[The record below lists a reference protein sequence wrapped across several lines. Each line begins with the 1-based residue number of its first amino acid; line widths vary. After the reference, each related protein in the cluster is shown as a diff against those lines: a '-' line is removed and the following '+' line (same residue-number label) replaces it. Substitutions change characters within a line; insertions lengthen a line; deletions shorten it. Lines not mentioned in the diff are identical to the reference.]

1 MKSLVQIC
9 FLLFPL
15 IVYAQNFPLDSLLK
29 VSRNGTVIQKVQAA
43 NRLFDYYLYNDP
55 KHAYNYNEQLLKLS
69 RKLSDA
75 DRYYAWY
82 LQNASKYF
90 IQQNQ
95 LYRAMDS
102 INKAITIQKQNRL
115 EAELPDSYKILAGIY
130 YYLGDLEK
138 AVEISYKGLELL
150 EKQKNIQGMVSVLSN
165 IGLLNISLENLEEA
179 KNDLHRALKLI
190 HQYKLNVS
198 PAYIYGNLGLVYK
211 YKSQIDSATYYYR
224 LALSEAQKHND
235 KNGMVKDLVN
245 LANIYAFYEYRPDSA
260 EYYFNRALYLARQV
274 DKYSVPTIQANRAK
288 MLLEHGQFSQGIPL
302 MKQAL
307 SLARKSGN
315 KKDRE
320 LAYYMLYKSYKKLG
334 QYDKALPYLENL
346 MDLQDTLRED
356 QAKIT
361 IANLEAKYQNQ
372 KKQAK
377 IEKLELRR
385 HLDRKIRIYL
395 MVIMAF
401 MLISFLLLS
410 RNLYVSRKRALLQ
423 QQLLQS
429 EKDRLDQMNKYKTRQ
444 LTTQT
449 LMIMQKNKLLDDLL
463 NQLSQLRNKQ
473 LTGRELNKI
482 SRKLRQALQS
492 EKDWELFKHY
502 FEEINT
508 DFFEKL
514 KKLNPDLTPSERKLS
529 ALIKLGFSI
538 KETASLLNLSP
549 DSVKTSRHLLRKK
562 LGLRKS
568 QNLYQFLNNL

>member
-1 MKSLVQIC
+1 MKSLAQTV
-9 FLLFPL
+9 FLFLTWIL
-15 IVYAQNFPLDSLLK
+15 YAQNFPLDSLLK
-29 VSRNGTVIQKVQAA
+29 ISHTGSTLQKVEAA
-43 NRLFDYYLYNDP
+43 NLLVDYYLDNEP
-55 KHAYNYNEQLLKLS
+55 EKALKYNEQLLELG
-69 RKLSDA
+69 RKLPHQN
-75 DRYYAWY
+75 RYYGWY
-82 LQNASKYF
+82 LQNAAKYF

-102 INKAITIQKQNRL
+102 INKAIAIQKNENL
-115 EAELPDSYKILAGIY
+115 EKDLPDSYKILAGIY
-130 YYLGDLEK
+130 YYLNDLEK
-138 AVEISYKGLELL
+138 AIEHSYQGLSIL
-150 EKQKNIQGMVSVLSN
+150 EKLNDIQGMVSALSN
-165 IGLLNISLENLEEA
+165 IGLLNLTLENPDEA
-179 KNDLHRALKLI
+179 QKNFRRALNLI
-190 HQYKLNVS
+190 RQNHLKKS
-198 PAYIYGNLGLVYK
+198 PAILYGNLGLVYK
-211 YKSQIDSATYYYR
+211 HKKQIDSALYYYH
-224 LALSEAQKHND
+224 LALKEYVRN
-235 KNGMVKDLVN
+235 KDLFGMAKVYQN
-245 LANIYAFYEYRPDSA
+245 LANIYAFYQYRPDSA
-260 EYYFNRALYLARQV
+260 NYYYDKALQTARKV
-274 DKYSVPTIQANRAK
+274 DKYSIPKTMANRAK
-288 MLLEHGQFSQGIPL
+288 MLLEHGQTRQGIAL

-307 SLARKSGN
+307 DSANRSGN
-315 KKDRE
+315 KEVKE
-320 LAYYMLYKSYKKLG
+320 LAYYMLYKTYKELG
-334 QYDKALPYLENL
+334 NYKNALPYLENL
-346 MDLQDTLRED
+346 MDLQDTLREE

-395 MVIMAF
+395 IVSMTL

-429 EKDRLDQMNKYKTRQ
+429 EKERLDQLNKYKTRQ

-492 EKDWELFKHY
+492 EKDWEMFKHY

-508 DFFEKL
+508 DFF
-514 KKLNPDLTPSERKLS
+514 KKLEQINPNLSTSERKLS

-549 DSVKTSRHLLRKK
+549 DSVKTARHLLRKK
-562 LGLRKS
+562 LGLQKS
-568 QNLYQFLNNL
+568 QNLYHFLNNL